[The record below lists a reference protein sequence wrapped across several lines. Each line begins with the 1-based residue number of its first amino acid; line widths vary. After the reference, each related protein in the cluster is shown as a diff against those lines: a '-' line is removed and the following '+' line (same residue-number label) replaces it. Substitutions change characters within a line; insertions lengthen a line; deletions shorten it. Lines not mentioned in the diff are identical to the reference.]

1 MDLVISPN
9 GAVRALYSEEIDLGE
24 LGRVSI
30 TRASHVEPDQ
40 HGRWFADLTP
50 INGPVL
56 GPFVRRSEAL
66 EAEQSWLGE
75 QWLAHQT
82 DLPRSASGP

>member
-9 GAVRALYSEEIDLGE
+9 GAIRALYSEAIDLGA
-24 LGRVSI
+24 LGRASI

-40 HGRWFADLTP
+40 DGRWLADLKP

-56 GPFVRRSEAL
+56 GPFERRSEAL
-66 EAEQSWLGE
+66 SAEESWLGE
-75 QWLAHQT
+75 HWLGPQT
-82 DLPRSASGP
+82 DLPRSASTP

>member
-1 MDLVISPN
+1 MDLVISPH
-9 GAVRALYSEEIDLGE
+9 GTVRALYSEEIDLAE

-40 HGRWFADLTP
+40 QGHWFADLAP

-56 GPFVRRSEAL
+56 GPFERRSEAF
-66 EAEQSWLGE
+66 EEEQSWLTAH
-75 QWLAHQT
+75 WLVHQAE
-82 DLPRSASGP
+82 LPRSVLFP